1 MISKKSSTML
11 SQLPLA
17 SPVVPGERGRHL
29 HRYRRQVAG
38 RGGCVVHPT
47 AGARLARCPYS
58 LLTPSSG
65 PYFWEWSHAGPPSS
79 RTPWSTCLILKDVR
93 RATCP
98 LDAPNVP
105 VNAAGGSYG
114 NWASPRFFRRP
125 RAAGTIG
132 RRSMLA
138 AHSIYGVAMGG
149 CSSVGC
155 DRDLDRG
162 WSQSLVGRQASPRG
176 YGGHGELGG
185 VTSADRGHHAE
196 GSDAPC
202 PCGGSLCPAKA
213 GVHRRVRV
221 RSLVPP
227 PQCWRLACYRGHL
240 EPPRFPSREHAC

>member
-1 MISKKSSTML
+1 MPASQCIKSWYCATNFVGNRGTVSWRWRVVPAQVGWRPVRLRRIAWRAMISKKFSTML

-38 RGGCVVHPT
+38 RGGCVVVPT

-98 LDAPNVP
+98 LDARVP

-114 NWASPRFFRRP
+114 NWACPRFFRRP

-132 RRSMLA
+132 RRSA
-138 AHSIYGVAMGG
+138 FGTVN
-149 CSSVGC
+149 
-155 DRDLDRG
+155 DRN
-162 WSQSLVGRQASPRG
+162 
-176 YGGHGELGG
+176 
-185 VTSADRGHHAE
+185 
-196 GSDAPC
+196 
-202 PCGGSLCPAKA
+202 
-213 GVHRRVRV
+213 
-221 RSLVPP
+221 
-227 PQCWRLACYRGHL
+227 
-240 EPPRFPSREHAC
+240 

>member
-1 MISKKSSTML
+1 MISKKISTML

-38 RGGCVVHPT
+38 RGGCVVVPT

-114 NWASPRFFRRP
+114 NRACPRFFRRP

-132 RRSMLA
+132 RRSA
-138 AHSIYGVAMGG
+138 SGQ
-149 CSSVGC
+149 SS
-155 DRDLDRG
+155 
-162 WSQSLVGRQASPRG
+162 GRRC
-176 YGGHGELGG
+176 GHR
-185 VTSADRGHHAE
+185 TSSWFDWRRL
-196 GSDAPC
+196 SD
-202 PCGGSLCPAKA
+202 
-213 GVHRRVRV
+213 VRKST
-221 RSLVPP
+221 RP
-227 PQCWRLACYRGHL
+227 
-240 EPPRFPSREHAC
+240 FM